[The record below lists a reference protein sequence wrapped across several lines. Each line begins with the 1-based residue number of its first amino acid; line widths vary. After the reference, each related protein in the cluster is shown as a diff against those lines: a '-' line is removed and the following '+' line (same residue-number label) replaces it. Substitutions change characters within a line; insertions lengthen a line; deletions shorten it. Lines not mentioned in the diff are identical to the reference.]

1 MNLRKFIRWPS
12 PLNVA
17 VHLRGVD
24 ELLSNSNP
32 LAPLSADETRR
43 AAEIRSLPRRN
54 AFVAGRKLA
63 REVLSVPLD
72 CAPEAVPI
80 LAESNGNP
88 VSIGEGIQFN
98 VSHCGDWCA
107 VAWSAESAVGV
118 DVETIRPV
126 PSMTA
131 LVRNFFPSAAQ
142 RAFDSAAP
150 QNRAKVF
157 FHWWTQIEAS
167 IASIKSCMRLAM
179 QSLALPW
186 PSPLKAGALSRS
198 PGTFLEIQT
207 IDKSTSGLPAQN
219 TGPILLAFQKL
230 TPMSHWGAEPNHH

>member
-88 VSIGEGIQFN
+88 VSIRSEEHTLN
-98 VSHCGDWCA
+98 SSHITISYA
-107 VAWSAESAVGV
+107 V
-118 DVETIRPV
+118 
-126 PSMTA
+126 
-131 LVRNFFPSAAQ
+131 F
-142 RAFDSAAP
+142 
-150 QNRAKVF
+150 
-157 FHWWTQIEAS
+157 
-167 IASIKSCMRLAM
+167 C
-179 QSLALPW
+179 
-186 PSPLKAGALSRS
+186 LKKKTLS
-198 PGTFLEIQT
+198 
-207 IDKSTSGLPAQN
+207 
-219 TGPILLAFQKL
+219 
-230 TPMSHWGAEPNHH
+230 